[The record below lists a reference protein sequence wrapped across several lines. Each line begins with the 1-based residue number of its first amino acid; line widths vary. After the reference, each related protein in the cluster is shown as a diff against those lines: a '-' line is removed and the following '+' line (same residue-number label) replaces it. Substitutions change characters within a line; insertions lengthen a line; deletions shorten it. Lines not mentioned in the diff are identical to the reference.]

1 MAMTMSGE
9 FVLPADKATVW
20 ARLNDA
26 ATLQASIPGCEGL
39 EKLSDTD
46 FKAVVKVKIGPV
58 SARFNGKVHLTDIQP
73 PDSYRIAGEGEGG
86 VAGFAKGGA
95 TVRLS
100 DVDGGGTKLSYDVDA
115 QVGGKIAQLGSRL
128 IDGSARKLAAEF
140 FDNFAKALQG
150 A

>member
-26 ATLQASIPGCEGL
+26 ATLQAAIPGCESL
-39 EKLSDTD
+39 DKLSDTD

-58 SARFNGKVHLTDIQP
+58 SARFNGKVHLTDIDP
-73 PDSYRIAGEGEGG
+73 PNSYRIAGEGEGG

-95 TVRLS
+95 TVRLA
-100 DVDGGGTKLSYDVDA
+100 DADGGGTRLSYEVDA
-115 QVGGKIAQLGSRL
+115 QVGGKIAQLGARL
-128 IDGSARKLAAEF
+128 IDGSARKLAGEF
-140 FDNFAKALQG
+140 FGNFAKALET